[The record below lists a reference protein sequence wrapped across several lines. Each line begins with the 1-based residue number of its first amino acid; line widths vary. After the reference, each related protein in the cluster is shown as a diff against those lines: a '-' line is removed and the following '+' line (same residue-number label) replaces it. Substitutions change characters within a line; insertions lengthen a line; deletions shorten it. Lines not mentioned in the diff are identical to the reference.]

1 MEDLTHGIPCDS
13 LAHGSMSGGIVQ
25 RRLVPSDGLP
35 YSDAMYRLCFH
46 RDFPARHHLVGGDW
60 GAENSLH
67 GHVYRIEWEL
77 RGAELDRHGFLVDLV
92 DVERALG
99 SILERYKDAVLNEL
113 PEFRGENPS
122 LERFAAILWDRLSAA
137 LPAGTQSSVR
147 LWEDSLA
154 WAGYEPHGHDRKK
167 E

>member
-46 RDFPARHHLVGGDW
+46 RDFPARHRLVGGDW
-60 GAENSLH
+60 
-67 GHVYRIEWEL
+67 
-77 RGAELDRHGFLVDLV
+77 GAELDRHGFLVDLV